1 MLLPRRNVLIGAAA
15 LPLAGLLP
23 RPMRADE
30 AARAVHAIAMHGD
43 PKYGPD
49 FKHFDFVNPD
59 APKGGEVKLSA
70 IGTFDTLNPFTLQGD
85 AAAGVGALFET
96 LTTSSGD
103 EAFTEY
109 GALAQSIEFPD
120 DRSWV
125 AFTLRPE
132 AHWHDG
138 SAVSADDVIF
148 SFETLTTKGHPFYRA
163 YYASVDKAERIDDRK
178 VKFTFKTGMN
188 RELPLIMGQLAVIP
202 KHYWEGR
209 DFESPT
215 LDPPLGSGAYKIKS
229 FEPGRSI
236 IFERQKDYW
245 GKNLPTNVGQDN
257 WDIIRY
263 DYYRD
268 ETIALEAFKA
278 GNYDFRQENSAK
290 NWATAYDVPQVADG
304 RIVKELIPN
313 EIPTGMQGFI
323 FNTRREIFKDRRVR
337 QAVAYAFDFEW
348 SNKTLF
354 YGQYTR
360 TKSYFSNSELASS
373 GLPGGEELTIL
384 EKYRGRIPDEVF
396 TTEYQP
402 PATDGSG
409 NIRANLRK
417 AIEILK
423 AAGWEIKD
431 GKLANVQTAKV
442 MEFEILLQLTSPAF
456 ERITQPFAQNLSRL
470 GITAKL
476 RSVDDA
482 QYQNR
487 LDDFDF
493 DVVVAVFGQSLS
505 PGNEQRDFWSARSAD
520 TKGGRNLIG
529 VKDPVV
535 DELIDLVIQA
545 PDRESLIARTRALD
559 RVLLWGHYVI
569 PHWHIQAFRVAYWN
583 RFSRPATS
591 PKYALG
597 FNTWWVDPQKDAA
610 LGQRKTN

>member
-1 MLLPRRNVLIGAAA
+1 MLLPRRNLLIGAAA

-23 RPMRADE
+23 RPTQADDAVRA
-30 AARAVHAIAMHGD
+30 AHAIAMHGD
-43 PKYGPD
+43 PKYGAD

-59 APKGGEVKLSA
+59 APKGGDVKLSA

-96 LTTSSGD
+96 LTTGSSD

-109 GALAQSIEFPD
+109 GALAQSIEVPD

-138 SAVSADDVIF
+138 KPISADDVVF

-178 VKFTFKTGMN
+178 VKFTFKMGMN

-215 LDPPLGSGAYKIKS
+215 LDPPLGSGTYKIKS

-245 GKNLPTNVGQDN
+245 GKDLPINVGQDN

-268 ETIALEAFKA
+268 ETVALEAFKA

-323 FNTRREIFKDRRVR
+323 FNTRREMFKDARVR
-337 QAVAYAFDFEW
+337 QAMAYAFDFEW

-373 GLPGGEELTIL
+373 GLPAGDELAIL

-431 GKLANVQTAKV
+431 SKLTNLQTGKV

-487 LDDFDF
+487 LDAFDF
-493 DVVVAVFGQSLS
+493 DIVVAVFGQSLS
-505 PGNEQRDFWSARSAD
+505 PGNEQRDFWGSGSAD

-535 DELIDLVIQA
+535 DELIDMVIQA
-545 PDRESLIARTRALD
+545 PDREGLIARTHALD

-583 RFSRPATS
+583 RFSRPAIS
-591 PKYALG
+591 PRYALG

-610 LGQRKTN
+610 LGQRKIN